1 MWFCSS
7 LWREACVMKF
17 VDEVSIRVKAGDGG
31 NGCMSFRRE
40 KFIENGGPNG
50 GDGGDG
56 GSIFM
61 VADVNLNTLVDYRY
75 TRHFD
80 AERGSNGGS
89 ADCTGRKGEELV
101 LRVPVGTTIIDAT
114 TQEIIGDLTKDGQ
127 RLMVAQ
133 GGWHGLGNTRFK
145 SSTNRAPRQN
155 TPGKPG
161 DQRDLKLELKV
172 LADVGLL
179 GLPNAGKSTFI
190 RSVSAAKPKVA
201 DYPFTTLVPN
211 LGVVSVDRWKSF
223 VVADIP
229 GLIEGASD
237 GAGLGIRFLKHLAR
251 TRLLLH
257 LVDMAPLDE
266 SSAPDAAEVIVNE
279 LEKFSPSLAE
289 RDRWLVLNKC
299 DQILEEEQEAR
310 KQEIV
315 DRLEWTGPVYVIS
328 AIAKEGTEQ
337 LTRDIMRYL
346 EERSQRIAEE
356 PGYAEELA
364 ELDQRIEDEARAQL
378 QALDDQRALRR
389 SGVKSVHDIGDDDW
403 DEEDVD
409 DEDGPEIIYVRD

>member
-1 MWFCSS
+1 
-7 LWREACVMKF
+7 MKF

-56 GSIFM
+56 GSVYMI
-61 VADVNLNTLVDYRY
+61 ADENLNTLVDYRY

-80 AERGSNGGS
+80 AQRGENGGS
-89 ADCTGRKGEELV
+89 TDCTGAKGEDLV
-101 LRVPVGTTIIDAT
+101 LRVPVGTTVIDAS
-114 TQEIIGDLTKDGQ
+114 TQEVIGDLVKAGQ

-145 SSTNRAPRQN
+145 SSTNRAPRQT

-161 DQRDLKLELKV
+161 DQRDLKLEMKV

-223 VVADIP
+223 VIADIP

-257 LVDMAPLDE
+257 LVDMAPFDG
-266 SSAPDAAEVIVNE
+266 SSAADAAEVIVSE
-279 LEKFSPSLAE
+279 LVKFSPSLAE

-299 DQILEEEQEAR
+299 DQLLEEEHEAAV
-310 KQEIV
+310 KEVV
-315 DRLEWTGPVYVIS
+315 DRLQWEGPVYVIS
-328 AIAKEGTEQ
+328 ALAKEGTER
-337 LTRDIMRYL
+337 LSRDIMRYL
-346 EERSQRIAEE
+346 ELRAERIAEE
-356 PGYAEELA
+356 AGFAEELA

-378 QALDDQRALRR
+378 QALDDARALRR
-389 SGVKSVHDIGDDDW
+389 TGVKSVHDIGDDDDW
-403 DEEDVD
+403 DEEDND
-409 DEDGPEIIYVRD
+409 DGPEIIYVRD

>member
-1 MWFCSS
+1 
-7 LWREACVMKF
+7 MKF

-145 SSTNRAPRQN
+145 SSTNRAPRQT

-409 DEDGPEIIYVRD
+409 DEDGPEIGRAHV